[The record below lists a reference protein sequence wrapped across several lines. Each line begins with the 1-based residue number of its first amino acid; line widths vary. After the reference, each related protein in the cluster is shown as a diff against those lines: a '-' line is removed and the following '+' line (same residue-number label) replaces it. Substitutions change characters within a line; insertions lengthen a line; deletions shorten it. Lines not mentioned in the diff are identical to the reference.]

1 MRLRVPKTLVFLLL
15 TVFIGALS
23 GCSGAANREERED
36 RDPQIRKARER
47 RAAHDFDGAIDLYL
61 RALDRKPDLARAHL
75 ELGLVYDQEKN
86 DDLRALYHYQRY
98 LEMRP
103 DAEKRDLVQKLIQH
117 ARISFAASLPD
128 RPAEAVRE
136 IEMLRREVKTLRAL
150 LAEQGG
156 TAAVERVAAT
166 PARVPSAAPAAP
178 VTARAPAAAPPAATP
193 TPAPTAA
200 PSASPTAPVAAVAAT
215 GASETYVVRAG
226 DTLSRIATRVYNDAS
241 KWDVIYNAN
250 RKTMPT
256 TGSLKIGQT
265 LVIPRGTG
273 T

>member
-1 MRLRVPKTLVFLLL
+1 MRLRVPKSVIFLLM
-15 TVFIGALS
+15 TVLIGALS

-61 RALDRKPDLARAHL
+61 RALDRKPELARAHL

-103 DAEKRDLVQKLIQH
+103 EAEKRDLVEKLIQH

-156 TAAVERVAAT
+156 TAAVERVATT
-166 PARVPSAAPAAP
+166 PARVPAVAPAAP
-178 VTARAPAAAPPAATP
+178 VTART
-193 TPAPTAA
+193 
-200 PSASPTAPVAAVAAT
+200 PSASPTAPTTPPAVATAASAPVAAT
-215 GASETYVVRAG
+215 GAPETYVVRAG

-241 KWDVIYNAN
+241 KWDVIYQAN

-256 TGSLKIGQT
+256 TGSLKVGQT

>member
-1 MRLRVPKTLVFLLL
+1 MRLRVLKSFVFLLL
-15 TVFIGALS
+15 TVLIGALS
-23 GCSGAANREERED
+23 GCSGAASREERED

-47 RAAHDFDGAIDLYL
+47 RAAHDFDGAIELYL

-166 PARVPSAAPAAP
+166 PARVP
-178 VTARAPAAAPPAATP
+178 TPAAAPVLAARTP
-193 TPAPTAA
+193 PPA
-200 PSASPTAPVAAVAAT
+200 PSAPALAPAVAAT
-215 GASETYVVRAG
+215 PVAPAPPVAAAGAPETYVVRAG

-256 TGSLKIGQT
+256 TGSLKVGQT
-265 LVIPRGTG
+265 LIIPRGTG

>member
-1 MRLRVPKTLVFLLL
+1 MRLRVPKSVIFLLM
-15 TVFIGALS
+15 TVLIGALS
-23 GCSGAANREERED
+23 GCSGAASREERED

-61 RALDRKPDLARAHL
+61 RALDRKPELARAHL

-103 DAEKRDLVQKLIQH
+103 EAEKRDLVEKLIQH

-166 PARVPSAAPAAP
+166 PARVPPAAPAAP
-178 VTARAPAAAPPAATP
+178 VTART
-193 TPAPTAA
+193 
-200 PSASPTAPVAAVAAT
+200 PSASPTAPTTPPAVATAASAPVAAA
-215 GASETYVVRAG
+215 GAPETYVVRSG

-256 TGSLKIGQT
+256 TGSLKVGQT
-265 LVIPRGTG
+265 LIIPRGTG

>member
-1 MRLRVPKTLVFLLL
+1 MRLRVPKSVIFLLM
-15 TVFIGALS
+15 TVLIGALS
-23 GCSGAANREERED
+23 GCSGAASREERED

-61 RALDRKPDLARAHL
+61 RALDRKPELARAHL

-166 PARVPSAAPAAP
+166 PARVPPAAPAAP
-178 VTARAPAAAPPAATP
+178 VTARTPPASPPAPAPAVAT
-193 TPAPTAA
+193 A
-200 PSASPTAPVAAVAAT
+200 PSVPAAPVAAA
-215 GASETYVVRAG
+215 GAPETYVVRSG

-256 TGSLKIGQT
+256 TGSLKVGQT
-265 LVIPRGTG
+265 LIIPRGTG